1 MVINLSTFMRYSLM
15 HSEKEMVSFAR
26 ELDNIKLYLS
36 IEKVRFGRK
45 LNAEFEIDPVCLEAE
60 IPNMILQPLFENAIK
75 YGVYETTDQ
84 VIIKTTCTCEGNA
97 IKISILNDYD
107 ASSIKRKGEGI
118 GLRNIRKR
126 MEIIYNQPD
135 LIKITDRKT
144 CFEVQ
149 LVIPQKTSSVMS
161 EKLQTIIIEDEEL
174 ARNLLRSYLKD
185 HPDIEIIGECE
196 NGFDGVKAI
205 NDKKPDLVFLD
216 IQMPKITGF
225 EMIELLDFKPQII
238 FTTAYD
244 QYALKAFE
252 LNAIDYLLK
261 PFSKERL
268 LNAVEKVKHRIQ
280 NEEDN
285 SEKLEEL
292 TNLRPGEDFIDR
304 VVVKDRHKI
313 HIITVDQIR
322 YIESLD
328 DYVMI
333 YTYDGRHMKQKTM
346 KYFENNLD
354 PKDFIRIHRSYIV
367 QVDNIAEIQ
376 QYEKESYIVIL
387 KDKDKTKLKVSKTG
401 YKKIKEVLHF

>member
-1 MVINLSTFMRYSLM
+1 
-15 HSEKEMVSFAR
+15 
-26 ELDNIKLYLS
+26 
-36 IEKVRFGRK
+36 
-45 LNAEFEIDPVCLEAE
+45 
-60 IPNMILQPLFENAIK
+60 
-75 YGVYETTDQ
+75 
-84 VIIKTTCTCEGNA
+84 
-97 IKISILNDYD
+97 
-107 ASSIKRKGEGI
+107 
-118 GLRNIRKR
+118 
-126 MEIIYNQPD
+126 
-135 LIKITDRKT
+135 
-144 CFEVQ
+144 
-149 LVIPQKTSSVMS
+149 MS
-161 EKLQTIIIEDEEL
+161 EKLQTLIIEDEEL
-174 ARNLLRSYLKD
+174 ARNLLRSYLND
-185 HPDIEIIGECE
+185 CPDIELIGECE
-196 NGFDGVKAI
+196 NGFDGVKTI

-252 LNAIDYLLK
+252 LNAVDYLLK
-261 PFSKERL
+261 PFSKDRL
-268 LNAVEKVKHRIQ
+268 LTAIDKAKHHIQ
-280 NEEDN
+280 NEEKIDD
-285 SEKLEEL
+285 KLEEL
-292 TNLRPGEDFIDR
+292 SNFRAGGEFLDR

-333 YTYDGRHMKQKTM
+333 YTADGRHIKQKTM
-346 KYFENNLD
+346 KFFEENLD
-354 PKDFIRIHRSYIV
+354 PKNFIRIHRSYIV

>member
-1 MVINLSTFMRYSLM
+1 
-15 HSEKEMVSFAR
+15 
-26 ELDNIKLYLS
+26 
-36 IEKVRFGRK
+36 
-45 LNAEFEIDPVCLEAE
+45 
-60 IPNMILQPLFENAIK
+60 
-75 YGVYETTDQ
+75 
-84 VIIKTTCTCEGNA
+84 
-97 IKISILNDYD
+97 
-107 ASSIKRKGEGI
+107 
-118 GLRNIRKR
+118 
-126 MEIIYNQPD
+126 
-135 LIKITDRKT
+135 
-144 CFEVQ
+144 
-149 LVIPQKTSSVMS
+149 MS
-161 EKLQTIIIEDEEL
+161 EKLQTLIIEDEEL

-185 HPDIEIIGECE
+185 HPDIELIGECE

-252 LNAIDYLLK
+252 LNAVDYLLK
-261 PFSKERL
+261 PFSKERML
-268 LNAVEKVKHRIQ
+268 SAIEKVQHRIQ
-280 NEEDN
+280 NGEDTA
-285 SEKLEEL
+285 EKLEEL
-292 TNLRPGEDFIDR
+292 TNMRPGEDFIDR

-313 HIITVDQIR
+313 HIITVDKIR

-333 YTYDGRHMKQKTM
+333 YAQDGRHMKQKTM
-346 KYFENNLD
+346 KYFETNLD
-354 PKDFIRIHRSYIV
+354 PNNFIRIHRSYIV

-387 KDKDKTKLKVSKTG
+387 KDTAKTKLKVSKTG